1 MTEQDEKIFYTGMI
15 ILGLLVRGTPINS
28 VAPIA
33 KDLVE
38 SVLCESHEE
47 V

>member
-1 MTEQDEKIFYTGMI
+1 MTEQDEKTFYTGMI
-15 ILGLLVRGTPINS
+15 ILGLLVRGTPING

-38 SVLCESHEE
+38 RVLYELHEE